1 MEPIARETINH
12 GVHSLLHDGKGTLYI
27 GTEAGLFIYRKGN
40 IKKILIDPNVLSS
53 ANSIA
58 GLNLGEDGVLWLATG
73 NGLYSLQL
81 SNEKINSYHNVV
93 NDKHVCSFN
102 NIARVGSK
110 LYMGTMGQGIISFD
124 IHSKTFE
131 RFVDV
136 GCNVIS
142 SLSSDGRS
150 LLYVGTDGNGVHF
163 VSTDKKKII
172 RSMRHETG
180 KDDTLRS
187 NSVYSVLVD
196 RDGLIWVGFYQQ
208 GLDYTLYQSGLFSTY
223 TYSPFFNSKDMSV
236 RALVIRE
243 REKLIGSRDGLF
255 YIDEKNHRFKSFKIP
270 QLRSNMI
277 FCCLFYQGEYYI
289 GTYGGGMYILNPQ
302 TLMIRDFESDGKMPF
317 SKGHIFCIKQDY
329 DNNLWI
335 GTSMGIFAIRTVRG
349 LRIILVPILNFR
361 MEMFMKSILILRKK
375 DGSVRRMGCAYGILL
390 RRH

>member
-1 MEPIARETINH
+1 M
-12 GVHSLLHDGKGTLYI
+12 
-27 GTEAGLFIYRKGN
+27 
-40 IKKILIDPNVLSS
+40 
-53 ANSIA
+53 
-58 GLNLGEDGVLWLATG
+58 
-73 NGLYSLQL
+73 
-81 SNEKINSYHNVV
+81 
-93 NDKHVCSFN
+93 
-102 NIARVGSK
+102 GSK

-255 YIDEKNHRFKSFKIP
+255 ILMKKIIVLKVSRFH
-270 QLRSNMI
+270 N
-277 FCCLFYQGEYYI
+277 Y
-289 GTYGGGMYILNPQ
+289 
-302 TLMIRDFESDGKMPF
+302 
-317 SKGHIFCIKQDY
+317 
-329 DNNLWI
+329 
-335 GTSMGIFAIRTVRG
+335 
-349 LRIILVPILNFR
+349 VPI
-361 MEMFMKSILILRKK
+361 
-375 DGSVRRMGCAYGILL
+375 
-390 RRH
+390 